1 MNDIISFTR
10 YLYIKDEVEFALL
23 YVLLNKNLEE
33 ALFWAFELYFS
44 GYEEELLNYIWC
56 IYYDFYASTNPT
68 FESYFIKKHH
78 DFLSCDSNGRE
89 KIICSL
95 INNLIIR
102 NNTLDV
108 FLLRQMVLNF
118 DFVDDEKPA
127 NIKIPF
133 ESHLSSRDYISI
145 ATTIMETTTE
155 SELLLLLTKTIDHF
169 SKEYKSL
176 KKSSVLSQWKKVVFP
191 LKKRVLISRI
201 MYYYSLLDGIKMGK
215 SLYISVDAKETEIYK
230 TIYKN
235 NDVPARK
242 ILSCACKYVPRFPAG
257 LFKLSRDIYNETNL
271 KNEYWLYWMYH
282 ASATPVWKAR
292 VESFQGVCNHVKKSL
307 EFPNDDLLEAF
318 YEAYEYEPDEQAQ
331 EIQDKNIPS
340 FNTNNNTTWCDFYE
354 TYKKNGI
361 YFPDKDLLCELE
373 KVIY

>member
-1 MNDIISFTR
+1 MNDIILFTR

-23 YVLLNKNLEE
+23 YVILNKNLEK

-44 GYEEELLNYIWC
+44 GYEDELLNYIWC

-102 NNTLDV
+102 NSTLDV

-118 DFVDDEKPA
+118 DFIDDEKPE
-127 NIKIPF
+127 NIKITF
-133 ESHLSSRDYISI
+133 ESHLSSRDYINI
-145 ATTIMETTTE
+145 ASTIMETTTE

-169 SKEYKSL
+169 SKENKSL
-176 KKSSVLSQWKKVVFP
+176 KKSSVLSQWKKLVFP

-235 NDVPARK
+235 NDLSARK
-242 ILSCACKYVPRFPAG
+242 ILSCACKYVPQFPAG
-257 LFKLSRDIYNETNL
+257 LFKLSRDIYNEKNL

-340 FNTNNNTTWCDFYE
+340 FTTNTNNTWCDFYE

-361 YFPDKDLLCELE
+361 YFPDKDILCELE